1 MPTNAFINGVQRV
14 IRTGISACRVH
25 CKLGLHCQYYNIIYR
40 TDIYLILYFS
50 QVPVRERLEM
60 WLAPMHRYEKK
71 LNIELH
77 SMGTCS
83 KLFWL
88 DVMPFEFQQNIYIA
102 EN

>member
-1 MPTNAFINGVQRV
+1 
-14 IRTGISACRVH
+14 
-25 CKLGLHCQYYNIIYR
+25 
-40 TDIYLILYFS
+40 
-50 QVPVRERLEM
+50 
-60 WLAPMHRYEKK
+60 MHRYEKK